1 MTDYKPAQCHT
12 GFVLIRALVMKK
24 LLIGFLGGVVLFTS
38 TIINADKFGAADDTY
53 IRFQVK
59 IPFAA
64 KRLSLFSNHNEY
76 SAILI
81 NQVDGFKNGLVFTR
95 YTNGSQT
102 LGYVL
107 SDITLPLVIQDRKG
121 VNQSNM
127 NGGTTV
133 LGAVIGA
140 AAIIAI
146 AKKAA
151 EEVTESVV
159 ETALEV
165 IDNHDNN

>member
-1 MTDYKPAQCHT
+1 
-12 GFVLIRALVMKK
+12 MKK
-24 LLIGFLGGVVLFTS
+24 MLIGFLGGVVLLTS
-38 TIINADKFGAADDTY
+38 TIINADEFGMGDDTY

-95 YTNGSQT
+95 YTNGNQAV
-102 LGYVL
+102 GYVL
-107 SDITLPLVIQDRKG
+107 SDITLPLVIRDSKG
-121 VNQSNM
+121 VDQLNI
-127 NGGTTV
+127 NGGTSGASV
-133 LGAVIGA
+133 LGAVVGVVGL
-140 AAIIAI
+140 IAI

-165 IDNHDNN
+165 IDNHNNNNNNNNNNN

>member
-1 MTDYKPAQCHT
+1 
-12 GFVLIRALVMKK
+12 MKK
-24 LLIGFLGGVVLFTS
+24 LLIGFLGGVVLLTS
-38 TIINADKFGAADDTY
+38 TIVNADEFGVADDTY

-76 SAILI
+76 SVILI
-81 NQVDGFKNGLVFTR
+81 NQAGGFKNGLVFTR

-102 LGYVL
+102 MEYVL
-107 SDITLPLVIQDRKG
+107 SDITLPLVIRDSKG
-121 VNQSNM
+121 VDQLNM
-127 NGGTTV
+127 NQGASL
-133 LGAVIGA
+133 LGAVVGA
-140 AAIIAI
+140 AVIIAI

-151 EEVTESVV
+151 EEVTEAVV

-165 IDNHDNN
+165 IDNHNSNSD

>member
-1 MTDYKPAQCHT
+1 
-12 GFVLIRALVMKK
+12 MKRM
-24 LLIGFLGGVVLFTS
+24 LTGFLGGVVLLTS
-38 TIINADKFGAADDTY
+38 TIINADEFGAAFGGADDTY
-53 IRFQVK
+53 VRFQVK

-64 KRLSLFSNHNEY
+64 KRFSLFSSHNEY

-102 LGYVL
+102 MGYVL
-107 SDITLPLVIQDRKG
+107 SDITLPLVIRDSKG
-121 VNQSNM
+121 VDQLNM
-127 NGGTTV
+127 NGGTSGASV
-133 LGAVIGA
+133 LGAVVGVV
-140 AAIIAI
+140 AIIAV

-159 ETALEV
+159 ETALEI
-165 IDNHDNN
+165 IDNHDNNQGNSD

>member
-1 MTDYKPAQCHT
+1 
-12 GFVLIRALVMKK
+12 MKK
-24 LLIGFLGGVVLFTS
+24 MLTGFLGGIVLLTS
-38 TIINADKFGAADDTY
+38 TIINADEFGTADDTY
-53 IRFQVK
+53 VRFQVK

-95 YTNGSQT
+95 YTNGNQAV
-102 LGYVL
+102 GYVL
-107 SDITLPLVIQDRKG
+107 SDITLPLVIRDSKG
-121 VNQSNM
+121 VDQLNI
-127 NGGTTV
+127 NGGTSGASV
-133 LGAVIGA
+133 LGAVVGVVGL
-140 AAIIAI
+140 IAI

-165 IDNHDNN
+165 IDNHNHNNN

>member
-1 MTDYKPAQCHT
+1 
-12 GFVLIRALVMKK
+12 MKK
-24 LLIGFLGGVVLFTS
+24 MLIGFLGGVVLLTS
-38 TIINADKFGAADDTY
+38 TIINADEFGMGDDTY

-95 YTNGSQT
+95 YTNGSQMM
-102 LGYVL
+102 GYVL
-107 SDITLPLVIQDRKG
+107 SDITLPLVIQDGKG
-121 VNQSNM
+121 VDQLNM
-127 NGGTTV
+127 NGGTSGATV
-133 LGAVIGA
+133 LGAVVGVVA
-140 AAIIAI
+140 MIAI

-159 ETALEV
+159 KTALEV
-165 IDNHDNN
+165 IDNHDNNQGTSD

>member
-1 MTDYKPAQCHT
+1 MRK
-12 GFVLIRALVMKK
+12 F
-24 LLIGFLGGVVLFTS
+24 LIGFLGGVVLLTS
-38 TIINADKFGAADDTY
+38 TIVTADEFGVADDTY

-76 SAILI
+76 SAVLI
-81 NQVDGFKNGLVFTR
+81 NQADGFKNGLVFTR
-95 YTNGSQT
+95 YTNGNQT
-102 LGYVL
+102 MGYVL
-107 SDITLPLVIQDRKG
+107 SDITLPLVIQNRKG

-127 NGGTTV
+127 NQGASV
-133 LGAVIGA
+133 LGAVVGVV
-140 AAIIAI
+140 AIIAV

-165 IDNHDNN
+165 IDDHDNNSN